1 MIEWDKYNAVR
12 LAIPFI
18 IGMTMA
24 HFLYPYCLL
33 PMWVFVVG
41 MVGSA
46 IGFMLI
52 RKDSI
57 QGIAIHTFM
66 LLLGFWL
73 FQQAEERVEDSTPRS
88 LHPFRAIVA
97 TPPQPKAHSVA
108 VELDDEDTRILAY
121 LQPDEQTALLAM
133 GDTVTLLRPKFVPTS
148 SRLNARD
155 EGDSAYAAHS
165 TYDDYLYYHGT
176 SARCYVRHG
185 EWMRLARER
194 NDHEIGDLGFAS
206 LQRQALLLY
215 ARMGI
220 SGEEGAI
227 VKAISLGEKQSLSR
241 MQRTAFSS
249 SGLSHLLALSGF
261 HLTILVTLVNVL
273 LLRSYLP
280 WRLRRLMALLV
291 IPALWAYA
299 ALTGFSPSLVRAV
312 VMCSLLQVAFL
323 LGREYSMLNALGMA
337 AVVML
342 AVNPL
347 TLLDVGFQ
355 LSFASML
362 AIGLMALPEI
372 NRLGNH
378 GKIGS
383 AVLST
388 FLITVSCTLFTMPLV
403 AYYFGRVPVL
413 SVLSNLVASLLATGL
428 MWGCVGWWLLCGW
441 AAAQVVCSQILLWL
455 AGALQTV
462 ATTFGMLPAA
472 TIDFRPSVLEVV
484 LLYVSLGAW
493 LYYRQR
499 PMAKPLI
506 VALSAFLTVLLL
518 QIFSI

>member
-18 IGMTMA
+18 IGMTVA
-24 HFLYPYCLL
+24 HFLYPYGNL
-33 PMWVFVVG
+33 PMWVLVAG

-46 IGFMLI
+46 VGFLLI
-52 RKDSI
+52 RTDGI
-57 QGIAIHTFM
+57 RGIAIHAFT
-66 LLLGFWL
+66 LLLGFLL
-73 FQQAEERVEDSTPRS
+73 FQQAEERVEESTPRS
-88 LHPFRAIVA
+88 LQTFRAVVA
-97 TPPQPKAHSVA
+97 SPPQPKAHSVA
-108 VELDDEDTRILAY
+108 VELEDEGTRILTY
-121 LQPDEQTALLAM
+121 LQPDGQTALLAM
-133 GDTVTLLRPKFVPTS
+133 GDTVTLLRPRLVSTS
-148 SRLNARD
+148 SRLNVHGEERN
-155 EGDSAYAAHS
+155 AYAAHS
-165 TYDDYLYYHGT
+165 TYDDYLFYHGT

-185 EWMRLARER
+185 EWVRQARE
-194 NDHEIGDLGFAS
+194 GDGQEMGNLDFAT

-220 SGEEGAI
+220 GGEEGAI

-280 WRLRRLMALLV
+280 WRLRRLVALLV

-323 LGREYSMLNALGMA
+323 LGREYSMLNALGIA
-337 AVVML
+337 AVAIL

-372 NRLGNH
+372 NRLGNR
-378 GKIGS
+378 GRIGS

-388 FLITVSCTLFTMPLV
+388 LLITVSCTLFTMPLV

-413 SVLSNLVASLLATGL
+413 SVFSNLVASLLATGL

-441 AAAQVVCSQILLWL
+441 GAAQVVCSQILLWL
-455 AGALQTV
+455 ARALQTV
-462 ATTFGMLPAA
+462 AATFGMLPAA

-506 VALSAFLTVLLL
+506 VALSALLAVLLL
-518 QIFSI
+518 QIFST